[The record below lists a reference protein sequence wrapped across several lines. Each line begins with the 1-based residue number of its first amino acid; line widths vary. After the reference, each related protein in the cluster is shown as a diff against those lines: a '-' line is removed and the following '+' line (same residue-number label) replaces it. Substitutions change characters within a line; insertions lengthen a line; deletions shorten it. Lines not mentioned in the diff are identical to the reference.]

1 LEACPNLIFQLLSYL
16 RLQKAL
22 ADSGQ
27 NFIRVVKNGEKTKGE
42 DREEWLPEG
51 FEKKGGRK
59 WFDSKRMGTPDADP

>member
-1 LEACPNLIFQLLSYL
+1 
-16 RLQKAL
+16 LQKAL